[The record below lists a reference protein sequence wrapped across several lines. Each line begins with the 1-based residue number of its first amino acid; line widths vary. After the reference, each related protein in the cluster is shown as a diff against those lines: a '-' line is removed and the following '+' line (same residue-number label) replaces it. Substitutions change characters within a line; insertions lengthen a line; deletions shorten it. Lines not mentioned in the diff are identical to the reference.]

1 MRTWNF
7 FLPQLTADNS
17 YTFYSEEFEETF
29 HSQQGAKTEAE
40 QKFIAPSKLNIKARQ
55 PVVKLLDICYGLGYN
70 TAAALAQIWTV
81 NPYCFVEI
89 IALESNAD
97 VPKSAIERGLLA
109 SWELEIQQILTPL
122 ANNYQV
128 QTTRGQ
134 GTLLIGD
141 ARQTIKLIPPSFSA
155 DAIFLDPFSP
165 PKCPQLWTIEF
176 ISLVANYLHPEGIL
190 ATYSAAAAVR
200 AALQAAGL
208 YIGAATSV
216 GRRSPSTIAAKH
228 QLPPLSTIEQEH
240 LLTRAATPYRDPFLQ
255 DLSAVILHRRQQ
267 EQQTS
272 LLEPT
277 ARWHRRTRKKLHQRS
292 VI

>member
-1 MRTWNF
+1 MTNDF
-7 FLPQLTADNS
+7 VPQLTADNS

-29 HSQQGAKTEAE
+29 HSQQGAKTEAAC
-40 QKFIAPSKLNIKARQ
+40 KFVAPAKLNIKAHQ
-55 PVVKLLDICYGLGYN
+55 PVVRLLDICYGLGYN
-70 TAAALAQIWTV
+70 TAAALATIWAV
-81 NPYCFVEI
+81 NPNCFVEI
-89 IALESNAD
+89 IALESNAE
-97 VPKSAIERGLLA
+97 VPKSSIERGLLA
-109 SWELEIQQILTPL
+109 SWELEIQQILTFL
-122 ANNYQV
+122 AHNYQI
-128 QTTRGQ
+128 QTTRCQ

-141 ARQTIKLIPPSFSA
+141 ARQTIQLIPPSFSA

-176 ISLVANYLHPEGIL
+176 ISLVASYLHSEGIL

-200 AALQAAGL
+200 AALQQAGL
-208 YIGAATSV
+208 HIGAATSV

-228 QLPPLSTIEQEH
+228 QLPPLSTIGQEH
-240 LLTRAATPYRDPFLQ
+240 LLTRAATLYRDPCLQ

-277 ARWHRRTRKKLHQRS
+277 ARWHRRTRKKLHERS